1 MFYWILLALAIIA
14 EITGTLSMKWAS
26 VSGGHTGF
34 ILMLAMIALSYIFL
48 AFAVK
53 KIALG
58 VAYALW
64 EGIGILLITLFSV
77 LLFDES
83 LSLLKIAGLTTLV
96 IGIVL
101 IKSGTQKK
109 RLPSRRW
116 PMQQFEW
123 IHAARLAIAIVLEII
138 ANVFLKFSDGFR
150 RKIYGILSLAA
161 VLGAFSALS
170 QAVKGID
177 LSVAYALWGGFGIAA
192 TIAAGWVLFGQR
204 LNNKGW
210 AGVIL
215 LVAGMVLIK
224 LA

>member
-14 EITGTLSMKWAS
+14 EITGTLSMKRAS
-26 VSGGHTGF
+26 VSGV

-109 RLPSRRW
+109 ASS
-116 PMQQFEW
+116 QQEVA
-123 IHAARLAIAIVLEII
+123 HAAV
-138 ANVFLKFSDGFR
+138 
-150 RKIYGILSLAA
+150 
-161 VLGAFSALS
+161 
-170 QAVKGID
+170 
-177 LSVAYALWGGFGIAA
+177 
-192 TIAAGWVLFGQR
+192 
-204 LNNKGW
+204 
-210 AGVIL
+210 
-215 LVAGMVLIK
+215 
-224 LA
+224 

>member
-109 RLPSRRW
+109 ASSK
-116 PMQQFEW
+116 QEVA
-123 IHAARLAIAIVLEII
+123 H
-138 ANVFLKFSDGFR
+138 
-150 RKIYGILSLAA
+150 AA
-161 VLGAFSALS
+161 VLVDPRRL
-170 QAVKGID
+170 
-177 LSVAYALWGGFGIAA
+177 
-192 TIAAGWVLFGQR
+192 AGNRHCAGNYCQR
-204 LNNKGW
+204 LFEVFRRLPPQDLRHPVPG
-210 AGVIL
+210 GSIGRVQRP
-215 LVAGMVLIK
+215 VAGG
-224 LA
+224 